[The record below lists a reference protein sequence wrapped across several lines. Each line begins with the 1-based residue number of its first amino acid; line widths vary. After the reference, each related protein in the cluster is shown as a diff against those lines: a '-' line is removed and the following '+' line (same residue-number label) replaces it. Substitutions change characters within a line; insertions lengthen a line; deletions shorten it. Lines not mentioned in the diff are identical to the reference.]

1 MNRKANAFR
10 TALDAHRAEE
20 TKEPDGLEPEPSQN
34 SVLVKPN
41 TADVPALTDFRVH
54 ESPET
59 QPAERTERQPA
70 ESADTRPRMGRPP
83 KGKKSSGEHVQ
94 ISLLVRLDTSENLDE
109 ELFHINRARRRR
121 KEPVLDRSDVI
132 EELLAAW
139 IASRRDERTK
149 V

>member
-1 MNRKANAFR
+1 MTRKANAFR

-20 TKEPDGLEPEPSQN
+20 TKEPEVPES
-34 SVLVKPN
+34 KPPI
-41 TADVPALTDFRVH
+41 TSDVPALTDFRVH
-54 ESPET
+54 ETTET
-59 QPAERTERQPA
+59 QPAETTERQHA
-70 ESADTRPRMGRPP
+70 ESVDTRPRLGRPP

-139 IASRRDERTK
+139 IASRRDERLK
-149 V
+149 P